1 MITATPPT
9 AVSPA
14 VTSTLGSDS
23 PPVAASDGRRR
34 LGIEALI
41 YLAGMV
47 LGRLASLIMLP
58 IYTRLL
64 SPEGYGALQILD
76 MTADV
81 AAILVSAGCTAGVM
95 RFYFKTDVAHERR
108 AVLGSAMSL
117 QIGLN
122 FLGTLLLVAFAGP
135 IWQHVL
141 HGTQPKAL
149 VYLSAANFTLGALSI
164 VPLIL
169 MQIEKR
175 ALLFST
181 VMVARIVLQLSGNI
195 VFLVVLRAGPAGIL
209 LSSLIVNSVIGAWT
223 LVWMVRRVGFEVSKN
238 ALLDLRRFGLPYQLA
253 TLGTFVVTFGDR
265 FFLDSYS
272 GLATVG
278 LYGLAYQFGFMLE
291 QVGIG
296 PFVRAWTPRRFE
308 YAREPRPIRDAKN
321 VQGFRYLNIL
331 ALTCATGIAVFVR
344 PVLHL
349 MAHEEF
355 WPAADIVPIILAA
368 YIVQGWA
375 GIVEVGVDISER
387 TKFATY
393 SIWAS
398 VIASLTF
405 YALLIPRFG
414 GYGAAWATLG
424 GFLVRFAF
432 TWRFSQ
438 RLWPVAYGWRPVL
451 RLAAYASLASL
462 TAIVLRP
469 AGIAAELS
477 LGVAIFAVYAALVWL
492 TVLHAG
498 ERTEL
503 TAFLATRLGRI
514 RQRRAF
520 A

>member
-1 MITATPPT
+1 MTASTQPVPAGATLSRGADHLATPSH
-9 AVSPA
+9 AHSRRK
-14 VTSTLGSDS
+14 LG
-23 PPVAASDGRRR
+23 A
-34 LGIEALI
+34 EALI
-41 YLAGMV
+41 YLAGMI
-47 LGRLASLIMLP
+47 LGRIASLVMLP
-58 IYTRLL
+58 VYTRLL
-64 SPEGYGALQILD
+64 SPAGYGALQILD

-95 RFYFKTDVAHERR
+95 RFYFKTDAARERR

-122 FLGTLLLVAFAGP
+122 FLGTLLLVAFAEP

-141 HGTQPKAL
+141 HGTHSKGL

-181 VMVARIVLQLSGNI
+181 VTVARIVLQLGGNI
-195 VFLVVLRAGPAGIL
+195 VFLVVLKAGPAGIL
-209 LSSLIVNSVIGAWT
+209 FSSLIVNCVIGAWT
-223 LVWMVRRVGFEVSKN
+223 LGWMLRRVGFELSKS

-253 TLGTFVVTFGDR
+253 TMGTFVVTFGDR
-265 FFLDSYS
+265 FFLDNYR

-308 YAREPRPIRDAKN
+308 YAREAPASRDAKN
-321 VQGFRYLNIL
+321 VQGFRYLNLL
-331 ALTCATGIAVFVR
+331 ALTCATGIAVFVH
-344 PVLHL
+344 PVLHI

-375 GIVEVGVDISER
+375 GIVELGIDISER

-398 VIASLTF
+398 VVASLAF

-432 TWRFSQ
+432 TWRFGQ

-451 RLAAYASLASL
+451 LLVSYAVA
-462 TAIVLRP
+462 TCVAAIVLRP
-469 AGIAAELS
+469 PGVIAGFVVGTALM
-477 LGVAIFAVYAALVWL
+477 LCYALAVWL
-492 TVLHAG
+492 TILHTS
-498 ERTEL
+498 ERHEIAALL
-503 TAFLATRLGRI
+503 TNRIVRL
-514 RQRRAF
+514 RQRFSF